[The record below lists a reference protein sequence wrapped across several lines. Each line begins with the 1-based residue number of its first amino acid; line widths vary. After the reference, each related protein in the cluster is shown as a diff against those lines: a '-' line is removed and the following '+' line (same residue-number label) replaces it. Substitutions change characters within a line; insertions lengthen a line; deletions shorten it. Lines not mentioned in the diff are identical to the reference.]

1 MKAVIIAVGDELTSG
16 RVVDTNG
23 AYLAEQLGCFGIE
36 VCEHRTLGDNRD
48 EIASAIR
55 AAAKSAQVILLS
67 GGLGPTA
74 DDVTRHGLADATE
87 SELVIDPQCMADI
100 EDFFHHRGRKMA
112 DANRVQAMIP
122 SGAQPLHNS
131 VGTAPGLAAKV
142 GDAIVF
148 AMPGVPHEMKRMFAE
163 QVASRLPKG
172 RGVMLT
178 KKIHTFGMGE
188 SDLSGVIGD
197 LVAQPEDIAIG
208 TTVSEGLVTIGIT
221 TRAADTAACLRRISP
236 ISAEMRRRLGNLVV
250 GEDSQTMASVVGS
263 LLGRA
268 GQTLATAE
276 SCTGGLVGKMI
287 TSVSGASE
295 YYLGG
300 IVAYSNE
307 VKRDVLGVS
316 DGILAEHGAV
326 SEQAAAAMACGC
338 RRGHGSDWAL
348 SLTGIAGPTG
358 ESPEKPVGL
367 VYVGVCGPDGTEV
380 HRHIFPGDRGHI
392 RRRAAMA
399 ALNYLRLSLM

>member
-1 MKAVIIAVGDELTSG
+1 MKAVIIAVGDELISG
-16 RVVDTNG
+16 RVVDTNS
-23 AYLAEQLGCFGIE
+23 AYLGEQLGCFGIE
-36 VCEHRTLGDNRD
+36 VCEHRTVGDRRE

-100 EDFFHHRGRKMA
+100 EVFFHQRGRNMA

-122 SGAQPLHNS
+122 SGAEPLHNS

-142 GDAIVF
+142 GDAMVF
-148 AMPGVPHEMKRMFAE
+148 AMPGVPYEMKQMFAE
-163 QVASRLPKG
+163 QVAPRLPKG
-172 RGVMLT
+172 RGVILT

-197 LVAQPEDIAIG
+197 VVAQPQDITIG

-221 TRAADTAACLRRISP
+221 TRGADTSGCLRRISP
-236 ISAEMRRRLGNLVV
+236 ISAEIRRRLGDLVV
-250 GEDSQTMASVVGS
+250 GEDSQTMAAVVGN

-276 SCTGGLVGKMI
+276 SCTGGLLGKMI

-300 IVAYSNE
+300 VVAYSND
-307 VKRDVLGVS
+307 VKRDILGVS
-316 DGILAEHGAV
+316 GKILDEHGAV
-326 SEQAAAAMACGC
+326 SEQTAAAMAVAC

-348 SLTGIAGPTG
+348 SLTGIAGPAG
-358 ESPEKPVGL
+358 GSAEKPVGL
-367 VYVGVCGPDGTEV
+367 VYVGVCGADGTEV
-380 HRHIFPGDRGHI
+380 HRHVFPGNRGRI
-392 RRRAAMA
+392 RRRAALA
-399 ALNYLRLSLM
+399 AMNHLRLSLM